1 MNKAR
6 EFSKFQEMSRK
17 DEDELSTENLKIN
30 ERVVIATVIQTV
42 VILLSGIYQIVSL
55 RKFFIAKKL
64 Y

>member
-30 ERVVIATVIQTV
+30 ERVVVATVI
-42 VILLSGIYQIVSL
+42 
-55 RKFFIAKKL
+55 
-64 Y
+64 